1 VTSEAPAG
9 RRAERLGARELIER
23 TLDPGSWRSWDE
35 PAIGIGPIDDEYAA
49 ALAAARERTGLD
61 ESLIT
66 GEGTLAGR
74 PVALVVSEFGF
85 LAGSI
90 GVAAAER
97 FVLAAERARRLGLP
111 LIASPSSG
119 GTRMQEGTIAFLQM
133 VKISAAVA
141 AHRAAGLPYLV
152 YLRHPTTGGVLASWG
167 MLGHLS
173 AAEPGALL
181 GFLGPRVY
189 EALHGEAFPEGV
201 QTAENLFRHGL
212 IDAVV
217 QPEDLRRIAV
227 DALDVLT
234 PKSSRDHARLHVQP
248 CMITEGF
255 GDAGVDRADLEQG
268 TASDPDELP
277 DVAAWES
284 IRRSRRAERP
294 GVRGLL
300 RVAARSVV
308 PLNGTGQGER
318 DPGILLAL
326 ARFGEAA
333 CVVLGQDRRGA
344 DRPIGPAGL
353 RAARRGMRLAAEL
366 SLPLVSVIDTAGA
379 ALTREAEEGGLSG
392 EIARSL
398 ADLTTLAA
406 PTVCLILGQGAGGI
420 ALALL
425 PADRVLTAQHGWLS
439 PLPPE
444 GASAIVHRTT
454 ERAAELAAA
463 QGVRSID
470 LLRNGIA
477 DRVVREYP
485 DAADE
490 PEAFLLRLGA
500 VLEQE
505 LLGLLPQDPA
515 FRLEARLGR
524 YRQLG
529 RP

>member
-1 VTSEAPAG
+1 VTSEVPAT
-9 RRAERLGARELIER
+9 RRAGRLGARELIER

-35 PAIGIGPIDDEYAA
+35 PAIDLGPIDDEYAA
-49 ALAAARERTGLD
+49 ALATARERTGLD
-61 ESLIT
+61 EALIT

-97 FVLAAERARRLGLP
+97 FVLAAERARRQGWP
-111 LIASPSSG
+111 LIASPASG

-217 QPEDLRRIAV
+217 QPEDLRRIAI
-227 DALDVLT
+227 DALDVLARPGAVLT
-234 PKSSRDHARLHVQP
+234 RPGAADPPVDQPELEPVTATDPSR
-248 CMITEGF
+248 
-255 GDAGVDRADLEQG
+255 
-268 TASDPDELP
+268 LP
-277 DVAAWES
+277 DLPAWES
-284 IRRSRRAERP
+284 ITRSRRPTRP

-379 ALTREAEEGGLSG
+379 ALTREAEEGGLAG

-406 PTVCLILGQGAGGI
+406 PTLCLILGQGAGGI

-470 LLRNGIA
+470 LLRNKIA

-490 PEAFLLRLGA
+490 PEAFLGRLGA

-505 LLGLLPQDPA
+505 LLGLLTQDPA
-515 FRLEARLGR
+515 LRLETRLAR
-524 YRQLG
+524 YRTLG
-529 RP
+529 RPCSEGG